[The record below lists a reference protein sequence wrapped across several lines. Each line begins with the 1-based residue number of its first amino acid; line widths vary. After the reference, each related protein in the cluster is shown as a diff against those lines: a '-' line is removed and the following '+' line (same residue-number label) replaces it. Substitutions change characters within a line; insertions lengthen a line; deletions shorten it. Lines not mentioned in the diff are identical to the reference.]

1 MARRT
6 DTRQKLLDAGM
17 RLFAE
22 RGFDATSV
30 ADLEEAV
37 GLQPRRGGLYKHFAN
52 KNELLDAAVHR
63 YLDDAD
69 AIAGGLESL
78 DLGGSTDPE
87 ALQALMVNL
96 ARVFLAEMDR
106 LEGLTRLLEH
116 DGPRLGAVTAEV
128 KLRAVDLSY
137 RATATLISVI
147 APFVADPEA
156 TAVAVLGSLVA
167 LRRTTWTFGSPP
179 LSIDDDRFLRAWSS
193 LFVRTVFGA

>member
-22 RGFDATSV
+22 RGFEATSV

-52 KNELLDAAVHR
+52 KNELLEAAVRR

-69 AIAGGLESL
+69 AIVNGLAAL
-78 DLGGSTDPE
+78 DLGASMDPDG
-87 ALQALMVNL
+87 LQSLMVDL
-96 ARVFLAEMDR
+96 GRLFLAEMDR

-116 DGPRLGAVTAEV
+116 DGPRLTATTAEV
-128 KLRAVDLSY
+128 KQRAVDLSY
-137 RATATLISVI
+137 QATAALIRVI
-147 APFVADPEA
+147 APFVDDPEA
-156 TAVAVLGSLVA
+156 AAVAVLGSLVV

-179 LSIDDDRFLRAWSS
+179 LGIDDDRFLASWSS

>member
-37 GLQPRRGGLYKHFAN
+37 GLKPRRGSLYKHFAT
-52 KNELLDAAVHR
+52 KEELLDAAVRRH
-63 YLDDAD
+63 LDDAD
-69 AIAGGLESL
+69 AIVGGLESI
-78 DLGGSTDPE
+78 DPD
-87 ALQALMVNL
+87 AGDNPDSLHALMVGL

-116 DGPRLGAVTAEV
+116 DGRRLAAVTAEV
-128 KLRAVDLSY
+128 KLRSVDLSY
-137 RATATLISVI
+137 RATASLISVI
-147 APFVADPEA
+147 APFVEDPEA

-167 LRRTTWTFGSPP
+167 LRRTAWTFGSPP
-179 LSIDDDRFLRAWSS
+179 LAIDDDRFLSAWSS
-193 LFVRTVFGA
+193 LFVRTVYGG

>member
-37 GLQPRRGGLYKHFAN
+37 GLQPRRGSLYKHFAN
-52 KNELLDAAVHR
+52 KNELLEAAVRR

-78 DLGGSTDPE
+78 DLGG
-87 ALQALMVNL
+87 
-96 ARVFLAEMDR
+96 
-106 LEGLTRLLEH
+106 
-116 DGPRLGAVTAEV
+116 
-128 KLRAVDLSY
+128 
-137 RATATLISVI
+137 
-147 APFVADPEA
+147 
-156 TAVAVLGSLVA
+156 
-167 LRRTTWTFGSPP
+167 
-179 LSIDDDRFLRAWSS
+179 
-193 LFVRTVFGA
+193 